1 MLSVKLLRKYG
12 IPVVKSPTST
22 RATLLFMDNLSSP
35 NNMVLMDNL
44 GVYILFA
51 EVMST

>member
-1 MLSVKLLRKYG
+1 VPLFRRTNKYLG
-12 IPVVKSPTST
+12 
-22 RATLLFMDNLSSP
+22 ATLLF
-35 NNMVLMDNL
+35 MDNL